1 MHPCSGGC
9 ILLVAVHDLGRLD
22 VTLFGLEQGARLG
35 LARRSIWLAFLLR
48 GLNEEVLMLAHDAL
62 LLGHE
67 PEDVRPWDGIRSG
80 CDRFGALAL
89 DLAHHTA
96 LLDH

>member
-1 MHPCSGGC
+1 
-9 ILLVAVHDLGRLD
+9 
-22 VTLFGLEQGARLG
+22 
-35 LARRSIWLAFLLR
+35 
-48 GLNEEVLMLAHDAL
+48 MLAHDAL